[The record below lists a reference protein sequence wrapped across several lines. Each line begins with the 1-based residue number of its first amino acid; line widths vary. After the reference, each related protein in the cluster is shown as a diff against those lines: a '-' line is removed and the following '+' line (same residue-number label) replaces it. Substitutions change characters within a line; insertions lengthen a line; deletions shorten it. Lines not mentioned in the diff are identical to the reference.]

1 MDLIVLVMVVVI
13 LGFVV
18 WILTTK
24 VPLPPGW
31 ATAIQVIALVVILL
45 YLLTRF
51 VRIPNLLP

>member
-45 YLLTRF
+45 YVLTRF